1 MIYVMSSVAW
11 FVKYTCSES
20 VKKGLCGEL
29 ATTSANVMKKVE
41 LQNEIEKT
49 MLYLKIIQC

>member
-1 MIYVMSSVAW
+1 MIYFMSSVAC

-29 ATTSANVMKKVE
+29 APTSANVMKRVE

-49 MLYLKIIQC
+49 KLYLKIIPC